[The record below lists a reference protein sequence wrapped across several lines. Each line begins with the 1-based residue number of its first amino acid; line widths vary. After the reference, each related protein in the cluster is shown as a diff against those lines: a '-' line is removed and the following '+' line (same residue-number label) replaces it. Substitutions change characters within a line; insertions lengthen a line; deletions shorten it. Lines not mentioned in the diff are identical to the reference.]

1 MNLVAFPRHLPVKEI
16 GMKGT
21 PYIESPPPPEP
32 NYRNGSTTAREVE
45 LISRIAQGDRK
56 AFEELYGLYHRRL
69 ARFLTRLTKR
79 YDVAEEVINDTFYI
93 VWRKAGDFRGESQ
106 PSTWILGI
114 AYRKARNAFR
124 SSSRILAVENPDA
137 PLPPLTS
144 DESLRTEELRDWL
157 VHALVQ
163 LPVEQRLAVELCYEL
178 GYSCEE
184 ISTIMSC
191 PVNTVKTR
199 LFHARA
205 KLQKLLPALGGIA
218 PKEDGGR
225 SSSGVKGKS

>member
-1 MNLVAFPRHLPVKEI
+1 MNRVAFPRHLPVKET

-21 PYIESPPPPEP
+21 PYIDSPTPPEP

-124 SSSRILAVENPDA
+124 SSSRILAIENPDA
-137 PLPPLTS
+137 PIPPLTS

-218 PKEDGGR
+218 PKEDGDR